1 MLLIPSLL
9 LILILSQICW
19 SVTLNDLI
27 GNELIRKLWKI
38 QSLLISKT
46 IGNSWASFVVKV
58 GPKLPFCIV
67 FTFCLGFFERSSTD
81 KEEQMQVIKALE
93 IFRTSFQLHFAF
105 VMEICE
111 RESRSVT
118 SGSLRSHG
126 LYSPWNSPGQSTVV
140 GSLSL
145 LQGIFPTQ
153 GLNPGLL
160 HCWWILYQLGH
171 QRCPR
176 ILEWVISDISC
187 DIRTEMAFGK
197 QKCSLRTP
205 FRNVSSPC
213 VREQLPK

>member
-19 SVTLNDLI
+19 SVTMNDLI

-38 QSLLISKT
+38 QSLLISRT

-67 FTFCLGFFERSSTD
+67 FTFCLGFFESSSTD

-145 LQGIFPTQ
+145 LIQGIFPTQ
-153 GLNPGLL
+153 G
-160 HCWWILYQLGH
+160 WQVGH
-171 QRCPR
+171 LPPHPTKVLMFRFQFSPE
-176 ILEWVISDISC
+176 LSKGQWV
-187 DIRTEMAFGK
+187 F
-197 QKCSLRTP
+197 
-205 FRNVSSPC
+205 
-213 VREQLPK
+213 